1 MNIARSFARSA
12 ALSAA
17 VALGTLATVGCSSSQ
32 DAAFSSIK
40 SNLTP
45 ELQGIA
51 ERPSDIERNMAVV
64 GNQNLRMFWGDL
76 GRVFLFDQP
85 SYLSPYNI
93 TSTTGQPN

>member
-1 MNIARSFARSA
+1 VNTARSIARSV

-17 VALGTLATVGCSSSQ
+17 AALGVLLAAGCSSTQ
-32 DAAFSSIK
+32 DPAFSSIK